1 MKDYDVKYETTDFG
15 WIRKYNFENSSLCL
29 YAYNDDPY
37 SIFLSN
43 LEVNHNFRN
52 KGIGNYM
59 INVVVNHLAPNLG
72 RTKLYLCVDEKS
84 WMFDWYKRKG
94 FKFVGKNYERDG
106 YVWVV
111 IRIPHNPV

>member
-1 MKDYDVKYETTDFG
+1 MENYIMKYETTDFG
-15 WIRKYNFENSSLCL
+15 WIRKYSFENSSFCL
-29 YAYNDDPY
+29 YAYNDDSD

-43 LEVNHNFRN
+43 LEVNNDFRN
-52 KGIGNYM
+52 NGIGNFM
-59 INVVVNHLAPNLG
+59 LDLAVNHLAPNLG

-111 IRIPHNPV
+111 IDILHNSV